1 MIKIFKQIT
10 QLFNKDQKK
19 SVIILLFLM
28 LIAST
33 LEFLSIGLIIPIVSV
48 ITGGEIINDYFNIAF
63 VNDLMEKYPS
73 DTILII
79 LFVIFLSI
87 FIIKFLFSVFFIY
100 KKSYFIFSIRNNF
113 SKRIFRSYLTRPFD
127 FHQKNNTS
135 KLAINC
141 KYELDIFTSNIISP
155 AMELLIDSTVA
166 FSLFLLLFILEPNLT
181 LVAVIFFISV
191 IYSYQLILKKK
202 TLIWGKERRHFD
214 IQINKVLKEGLGS
227 IKEIILNFKQN
238 FFIQKLNHYLYRN
251 LIVSVRGQLTTDI
264 PRHFLEIL
272 AIFSF
277 IMIFYFLK
285 VIGYETSKIL
295 TLVSVFAAVSFKLLP
310 AFNRMMSN
318 IQRIRYGQP
327 VITLLYDELNRN
339 SNLENSINHFHDEK
353 LNLHLKD
360 SIVIKD
366 LNFTYGSDSNTI
378 FEKANLTINKGEF
391 IGISGSSGAGKST
404 FLNLVSGLSQN
415 YSGLITVNGED
426 ISKFRNNW
434 SRRVAYISQ
443 APFFLDDSIKNNI
456 AFAEEEEKID
466 INKIYECL
474 KLSQL
479 DKFINDLDDRIDTH
493 IGEDGTR
500 MSGGQLQRLAIARAL
515 YQDFDLIILD
525 ESLNALDNEN
535 EKKIV
540 SVLDS
545 LKINKTIILI
555 SHNLKTLDYCD
566 KKYKIVEKNFIEYK

>member
-63 VNDLMEKYPS
+63 VNDLMVKYPS

-181 LVAVIFFISV
+181 LVAVIFFRSV
-191 IYSYQLILKKK
+191 IYSYQLILMKK

-545 LKINKTIILI
+545 LKVNKTIILI

>member
-1 MIKIFKQIT
+1 
-10 QLFNKDQKK
+10 
-19 SVIILLFLM
+19 
-28 LIAST
+28 
-33 LEFLSIGLIIPIVSV
+33 
-48 ITGGEIINDYFNIAF
+48 
-63 VNDLMEKYPS
+63 
-73 DTILII
+73 
-79 LFVIFLSI
+79 
-87 FIIKFLFSVFFIY
+87 
-100 KKSYFIFSIRNNF
+100 
-113 SKRIFRSYLTRPFD
+113 
-127 FHQKNNTS
+127 
-135 KLAINC
+135 
-141 KYELDIFTSNIISP
+141 
-155 AMELLIDSTVA
+155 
-166 FSLFLLLFILEPNLT
+166 
-181 LVAVIFFISV
+181 
-191 IYSYQLILKKK
+191 
-202 TLIWGKERRHFD
+202 
-214 IQINKVLKEGLGS
+214 
-227 IKEIILNFKQN
+227 
-238 FFIQKLNHYLYRN
+238 
-251 LIVSVRGQLTTDI
+251 
-264 PRHFLEIL
+264 
-272 AIFSF
+272 
-277 IMIFYFLK
+277 MIFYFLK

-545 LKINKTIILI
+545 LKVNKTIILI